1 MGSPMDE
8 IDLRVDLSGMD
19 ETGLPWGFVD
29 QARRPDA
36 VVPGRHLLVGG
47 GSAVAVAVVVDVD
60 GDVVHVQPL
69 PGPPSKWRHLVDGAE
84 S

>member
-1 MGSPMDE
+1 MDE
-8 IDLRVDLSGMD
+8 IDLRVDLNGMD

-29 QARRPDA
+29 DARDPRA
-36 VVPGRHLLVGG
+36 VVSGRHLLVGA

-60 GDVVHVQPL
+60 GDIVHVQPL
-69 PGPPSKWRHLVDGAE
+69 PGPPSRWRHLLDRAA